1 MDSGDLNSK
10 ATTVEKITFAGKV
23 LLSVAAGVSIGGAGS
38 WYESF
43 MHADSAEMAAG
54 RLTMNLVIGGL
65 GGLIAGVRLAAR

>member
-1 MDSGDLNSK
+1 MNPGQPSNSK

-43 MHADSAEMAAG
+43 MG
-54 RLTMNLVIGGL
+54 IRKKLWV
-65 GGLIAGVRLAAR
+65 